1 MASEVSL
8 LGQSRFQTMC
18 GNTNLHIESEI
29 YMVLLKFLEMIFFFK
44 KRERE
49 RLKNKSYKTIESI
62 EPRDCLVMLF

>member
-1 MASEVSL
+1 MASKVSL

-29 YMVLLKFLEMIFFFK
+29 YMVLLKFLEMSFFFK

-49 RLKNKSYKTIESI
+49 RLTNKSYKTIESI

>member
-8 LGQSRFQTMC
+8 FGQSRFQTMC

-29 YMVLLKFLEMIFFFK
+29 YMVLLKFLEMSFFFK

-49 RLKNKSYKTIESI
+49 R
-62 EPRDCLVMLF
+62 D

>member
-29 YMVLLKFLEMIFFFK
+29 YMVLLKFLEMSFFFK

-49 RLKNKSYKTIESI
+49 RLTNKSYKTIESI
-62 EPRDCLVMLF
+62 EPRDCLVVLF

>member
-1 MASEVSL
+1 MASKVSL

-29 YMVLLKFLEMIFFFK
+29 YMVLLKFLEMSFFFK

-49 RLKNKSYKTIESI
+49 RLTNKSYKTIESI
-62 EPRDCLVMLF
+62 EPRDCLVVLF

>member
-29 YMVLLKFLEMIFFFK
+29 YMVLLKFLEMSFFFK

-49 RLKNKSYKTIESI
+49 RLTNKSYKTIESI

>member
-29 YMVLLKFLEMIFFFK
+29 YMVLLKFLEMSFFFK